1 MNVES
6 WDWSLRVNV
15 EALYRDIG
23 NVGHGVGPTLG

>member
-15 EALYRDIG
+15 EALG
-23 NVGHGVGPTLG
+23 NGGHAVDPTLR

>member
-23 NVGHGVGPTLG
+23 NVGYAVDPMLR